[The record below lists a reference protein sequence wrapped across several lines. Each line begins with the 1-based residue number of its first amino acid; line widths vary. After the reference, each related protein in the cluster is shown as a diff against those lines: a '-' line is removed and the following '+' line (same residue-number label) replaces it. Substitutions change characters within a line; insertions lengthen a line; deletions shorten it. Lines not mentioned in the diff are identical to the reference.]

1 MQWVLQSSC
10 LGCGTRRPARAAV
23 RPPPLPD
30 AARTIGFGT
39 NADLCEG
46 GAADEVLTVRAKA

>member
-1 MQWVLQSSC
+1 MAAGRLADPVC
-10 LGCGTRRPARAAV
+10 PCRRVA
-23 RPPPLPD
+23 PPLPD